1 MAEEEAAPDTNSEGD
16 GLSECV
22 ICFTPYD
29 TLFHLPKIL
38 SCGHVFCL
46 ECLSRITVGST
57 EPQTLPCPI
66 CRSATPVSSKKGPP
80 ALSTDRNLLTRLNK
94 SFSCPTPSLRFNRKR
109 GVLYVPQT
117 NSLNISSVSLS
128 VDLGRPPPDPHS
140 PRRLCL
146 LFRSGGCVFYGS
158 IVLIIILTIALI
170 LAGVYIFYLL
180 PWRFNSTA
188 GPGMGGNTTVTPN
201 NTTSG
206 TGDR

>member
-1 MAEEEAAPDTNSEGD
+1 MAEEEAPASNPDAD

-46 ECLSRITVGST
+46 ECLSRMTVGST
-57 EPQTLPCPI
+57 EPETLPCPI
-66 CRSATPVSSKKGPP
+66 CRVTTPVSPKKGPP

-94 SFSCPTPSLRFNRKR
+94 SLTCPTPSLRFNRKR
-109 GVLYVPQT
+109 GLLYVPQT
-117 NSLNISSVSLS
+117 NSVNVSSVSLS
-128 VDLGRPPPDPHS
+128 VDLGRPPPDRHS
-140 PRRLCL
+140 PRNWCM

-158 IVLIIILTIALI
+158 IVLIVILTIALI

-180 PWRFNSTA
+180 PWRYSGGSSGGMANSTVI
-188 GPGMGGNTTVTPN
+188 PHNS
-201 NTTSG
+201 TSG
-206 TGDR
+206 FGNP

>member
-1 MAEEEAAPDTNSEGD
+1 MAEEEAPDSIPDAD

-46 ECLSRITVGST
+46 ECLSRMTVGST
-57 EPQTLPCPI
+57 EPESLPCPV
-66 CRSATPVSSKKGPP
+66 CRMATPVPPKKGPP

-94 SFSCPTPSLRFNRKR
+94 SLTCPTPSLRFNRKR
-109 GVLYVPQT
+109 GLLYVPQS

-140 PRRLCL
+140 PRNWCML
-146 LFRSGGCVFYGS
+146 LRSGGCVFYGS
-158 IVLIIILTIALI
+158 IILIVILTVALI

-180 PWRFNSTA
+180 PLHYGTNGGSGSMGNVT
-188 GPGMGGNTTVTPN
+188 GMPNITTMGVDP
-201 NTTSG
+201 
-206 TGDR
+206 